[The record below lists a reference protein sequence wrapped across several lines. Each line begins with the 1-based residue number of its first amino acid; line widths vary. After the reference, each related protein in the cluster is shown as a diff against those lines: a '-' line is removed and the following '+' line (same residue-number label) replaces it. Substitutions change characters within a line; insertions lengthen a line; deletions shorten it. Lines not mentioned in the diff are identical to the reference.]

1 MFYDL
6 EIRTDVNIPVAYSRQ
21 VWIFAVLLC
30 FIPMISLV
38 KSIKVIDF
46 DFCLKYIYR
55 VFFIILVISYLT
67 SVRDAPLEERID
79 GNLALNTI
87 SYGLVACSASI
98 ISIYLLI
105 NKNNNLLKKIIYV
118 FSFVLGIYVAIRSG
132 SKGPILG
139 LILIFFLWYAFK
151 LQSKTVGYFLFG
163 GLLFILFVLKAFLIQ
178 IIGLFSPVLAFRFLE
193 ALSGND
199 MSSIQRQESYLWFYN
214 EIIESPVI
222 GSQFARLQNGEF
234 PGYAHNIFLDIMLGS
249 GIIGL
254 VVFLYVIS
262 KLLGILHFNINNKKT
277 FWIALIM
284 MQSLML
290 SLTSGA
296 YYQDPLLNC
305 SIVLTLLL
313 FNNKS
318 LIHKN

>member
-1 MFYDL
+1 
-6 EIRTDVNIPVAYSRQ
+6 
-21 VWIFAVLLC
+21 
-30 FIPMISLV
+30 
-38 KSIKVIDF
+38 
-46 DFCLKYIYR
+46 
-55 VFFIILVISYLT
+55 
-67 SVRDAPLEERID
+67 
-79 GNLALNTI
+79 
-87 SYGLVACSASI
+87 
-98 ISIYLLI
+98 
-105 NKNNNLLKKIIYV
+105 
-118 FSFVLGIYVAIRSG
+118 
-132 SKGPILG
+132 
-139 LILIFFLWYAFK
+139 
-151 LQSKTVGYFLFG
+151 
-163 GLLFILFVLKAFLIQ
+163 
-178 IIGLFSPVLAFRFLE
+178 
-193 ALSGND
+193 
-199 MSSIQRQESYLWFYN
+199 
-214 EIIESPVI
+214 
-222 GSQFARLQNGEF
+222 
-234 PGYAHNIFLDIMLGS
+234 MLGS